1 MLKDVRALIIILGN
15 EDFSDMH
22 KADFGQDKGLW
33 NV

>member
-1 MLKDVRALIIILGN
+1 MLKDVRALIILGN

-33 NV
+33 NI